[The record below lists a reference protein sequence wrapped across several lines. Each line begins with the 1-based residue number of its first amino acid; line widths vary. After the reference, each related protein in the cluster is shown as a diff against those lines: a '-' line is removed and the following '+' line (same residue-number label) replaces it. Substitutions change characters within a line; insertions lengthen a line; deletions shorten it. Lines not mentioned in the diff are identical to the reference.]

1 MTTIATNASGY
12 VPSQDPSIKTA
23 NESDQNQV
31 IASIVL
37 AFSSDPA
44 VRWAYPDPHQ
54 FFSSFPE
61 FVRAFGGKAFEHGTA
76 HYVEGFTG
84 AALWLPPDVLPD
96 EEALG
101 SLLLRTVSEEIHDEV
116 FAVLEQMGSY
126 HPTEP
131 HWYLPLIGVDPAHQG
146 KGYGSALLR
155 HALASCDRNHQI
167 AYLESSNPRN
177 IPLYERHGFKLLGE
191 IQAGSSPPI
200 FPMSRNP
207 Q

>member
-1 MTTIATNASGY
+1 
-12 VPSQDPSIKTA
+12 
-23 NESDQNQV
+23 
-31 IASIVL
+31 L